1 MKKQIKQSQYVPARG
16 GNIRQ
21 KMNEVKYAP
30 VRGGNLPQPGN
41 AGLQKKALQDQAM
54 SRRKVLKQAI
64 NTLRGQ

>member
-1 MKKQIKQSQYVPARG
+1 MNKRMKQI
-16 GNIRQ
+16 
-21 KMNEVKYAP
+21 KYAP

-41 AGLQKKALQDQAM
+41 SVNQKKALQDQAM